1 MPEDFATRSARPEDN
16 LTDIAKI
23 IYATDPYI
31 YPFWFGSEDDAI
43 MSLHA
48 LIHSTGTIFSLDNLY
63 VVWEIWS
70 RKILGAI
77 VAISS
82 RSDLSYDYSPLKQTN
97 DHYRFA
103 IERYVEPS
111 VRHAQ
116 ESDPDTMTIL
126 DCCVA
131 PDARRRG
138 LGKLLLN
145 NFMIVA
151 QAHGFR
157 RFELDCLAD
166 NQPALALYHGL
177 GFQNVKPGIGFD
189 GTDHSQVA
197 IMSLAR
203 HV

>member
-1 MPEDFATRSARPEDN
+1 MPEDFATRSARPDDN

-31 YPFWFGSEDDAI
+31 FPFWFGCEDDAI
-43 MSLHA
+43 LPLHS
-48 LIHSTGTIFSLDNLY
+48 LIHTTGTIFSLDSLY
-63 VVWEIWS
+63 VAWEIWS
-70 RKILGAI
+70 RKILGVI

-82 RSDLSYDYSPLKQTN
+82 RSDLFYDYGPLKQTN

-111 VRHAQ
+111 VRSVQ
-116 ESDPDTMTIL
+116 KSTPDTMTIL
-126 DCCVA
+126 DCCIA
-131 PDARRRG
+131 PDFRGQG
-138 LGKLLLN
+138 LGKRLLGE
-145 NFMIVA
+145 FMTA
-151 QAHGFR
+151 AESHGFR
-157 RFELDCLAD
+157 RFELDCLAG

-177 GFQNVKPGIGFD
+177 GFQDVKPGIGFD